1 MNDGSG
7 DGSRFTAR
15 VDAARLFSSMSGMN
29 RMAYKVLKQ
38 CGAALAMAAAMVS
51 LSSTAQA
58 QGRGSAVAPQ
68 AIKVPPIAYTTR
80 TLANGLRVY
89 ALRDTKTANVTVQ
102 MWYDVGSK
110 DDPAGRS
117 GFAHLFEHILS
128 RVTRNIAPGQ
138 LSRLVEEEA
147 GGARNASTGPDT
159 TRYYETVPANQL
171 EAMLWAHAERMGR
184 SVLDQSVFDA
194 ERSIVKEEMRQRVLA
209 EPYGR
214 LQRYVLFENA
224 FVSHPY
230 QRSGIGTVAD
240 LDSASLADA
249 RAFHENFYRPDNAT
263 LIVSGNFDP
272 AQLARWTDEHLGT
285 IRKPGRP
292 ILRHAMR
299 EGVRTAPK
307 TVTAYAP
314 NVPLPSVVL
323 AWQRPRANHPDSAAL
338 EVLSRI
344 LSRGQSSRLYR
355 TLVYDRQLAQSASAI
370 NYGLEDAGMLALN
383 GVVASGKD
391 PAELQSALAA
401 EAARLRDQPVSDAEL
416 REAVTEYVSEQLFT
430 RETPTGRADELGDG
444 VIAAHDPRWSDKLL
458 AAVQKVTAADVQRVA
473 RRYLRDDR
481 RVAITYLDES
491 ARKGPA
497 ETDPSQRRTP
507 MKLGRV
513 LPPAVATP
521 ITLALEGERVAP
533 PAPGPQRPVAPPS
546 FAEKR
551 LPNGMRVVVARS
563 TDLPLVGAYVV
574 FGGGSAAD
582 PAQRPGVASMM
593 ASLADNGTANLTAT
607 DLATQIERLGAQ
619 IGASAG
625 ADSSTVFVAAPQGNI
640 DAAGRLLSDI
650 VRNPT
655 FAPAELDRERRRLVD
670 RLRVQLRQPGFVNSL
685 ALRRALFGA
694 APYGSL
700 GVATPASL
708 NALTRDDLV
717 RYHGDWWRPDNAT
730 MIVIGSM
737 KADEGF
743 ALAERLFAD
752 WKAPAAVMP
761 QLPANR
767 AGRPLGPRVIVVD
780 MPQADQAAVSVAMRG
795 VTRGDE
801 DYYPLLM
808 ANSALGGSSTAR
820 LFQEVRVKRALSY
833 GAYSSLE
840 TLRDEGMLVAQAQT
854 RNDAAP
860 EVASIML
867 SEVRLAAE
875 PIPADQ
881 LEKRKTLATGGFG
894 RQVENTFGLGTFLSN
909 LAVQGL
915 PMSEYGRYLS
925 KIAAVTPA
933 QISAS
938 VAAELDP
945 DQANIIVVGRASE
958 FLDKLKGQYPR
969 VEVIPIG
976 SFDFGTPS
984 LRAAETR

>member
-1 MNDGSG
+1 MAR
-7 DGSRFTAR
+7 RFPALGGLTLAIATALMG
-15 VDAARLFSSMSGMN
+15 AAP
-29 RMAYKVLKQ
+29 
-38 CGAALAMAAAMVS
+38 AALAQSRGAA
-51 LSSTAQA
+51 
-58 QGRGSAVAPQ
+58 GP
-68 AIKVPPIAYTTR
+68 AIKVPPIAFTTR

-89 ALRDTKTANVTVQ
+89 ALRDTGTANVTVQ

-147 GGARNASTGPDT
+147 GGTRNASTGPDV

-214 LQRYVLFENA
+214 LQRYHLFENA

-272 AQLARWTDEHLGT
+272 AQLAKWTAEHLGS
-285 IRKPGRP
+285 IKKPARP

-299 EGVRTAPK
+299 EGVRSAPK

-323 AWQRPRANHPDSAAL
+323 AWQRPRADHPDSAAL

-344 LSRGQSSRLYR
+344 LSSGQSSRLYR
-355 TLVYDRQLAQSASAI
+355 SLVYERQLAQSAGSL

-383 GVVASGKD
+383 GIAASGKD
-391 PAELQSALAA
+391 PSELQAALAG
-401 EAARLRDQPVSDAEL
+401 EAARLRDAPVTPDEL
-416 REAVTEYVSEQLFT
+416 REAVTEYVSDQLFT
-430 RETPTGRADELGDG
+430 RETPTGRADEIGDG
-444 VIAAHDPRWSDKLL
+444 VIAAHDPRFSDRML
-458 AAVQKVTAADVQRVA
+458 AAVQRVGAADVQRVA
-473 RRYLRDDR
+473 RKYLRDDR

-507 MKLGRV
+507 LKLGRV
-513 LPPAVATP
+513 LPAAVGTP
-521 ITLALEGERVAP
+521 ITLAPEGERVAP
-533 PAPGPQRPVAPPS
+533 PAPGPQRPVAPPA

-551 LPNGMRVVVARS
+551 LANGMRVVVARS
-563 TDLPLVGAYVV
+563 TQLPLVGAYVV

-582 PAQRPGVASMM
+582 PADGPGVASMM
-593 ASLADNGTANLTAT
+593 ASLADNGTVTLSAT
-607 DLATQIERLGAQ
+607 ELATQIERLGAQ

-625 ADSSTVFVAAPQGNI
+625 ADSSSVFVAAPEANI
-640 DAAGRLLSDI
+640 DAAGRLLGDVI
-650 VRNPT
+650 RNPT
-655 FAPAELDRERRRLVD
+655 FAQAELERERRRQLD
-670 RLRVQLRQPGFVNSL
+670 RLRVQLRQPGFVNTL

-700 GVATPASL
+700 GVGTPASL
-708 NALTRDDLV
+708 AALTRDDLAT
-717 RYHGDWWRPDNAT
+717 YHGNWWRPDNAT
-730 MIVIGSM
+730 MIIIGSM
-737 KADEGF
+737 DADRGF

-752 WKAPAAVMP
+752 WQAPGRPLP
-761 QLPANR
+761 QLPASR
-767 AGRPLGPRVIVVD
+767 AGAPLAPRVIVVD

-795 VTRGDE
+795 VTRGDP
-801 DYYPLLM
+801 DYFPLLL
-808 ANSALGGSSTAR
+808 ANSTLGGSSTAR

-840 TLRDEGMLVAQAQT
+840 TLRDEGMLITQAQT

-860 EVASIML
+860 EVAAIML
-867 SEVRLAAE
+867 AEIRRLAAE

-881 LEKRKTLATGGFG
+881 LDKRKTLATGGFG
-894 RQVENTFGLGTFLSN
+894 RQVENTFGLGGFLSN

-925 KIAAVTPA
+925 NIAAVTPA
-933 QISAS
+933 DVSRS

-945 DQANIIVVGRASE
+945 TQASIIVVGRASQ
-958 FLDKLKGQYPR
+958 FLDKLKAQYPL
-969 VEVIPIG
+969 VEVVPIDA
-976 SFDFGTPS
+976 FDFGTPS
-984 LRAAETR
+984 LRAPAAQ